1 MSTIYLDASAVA
13 ASDALERLAH
23 LVDAGHELVLVTSKD
38 HDREPRVFTA
48 RIQALPDEPQPGSWF
63 VTADPATCSDRQAA
77 LRTVLI
83 GPRAATRRPTR
94 CDSTARDLRDAVLEI
109 LTADAM
115 R

>member
-23 LVDAGHELVLVTSKD
+23 LVEAGHELVLVTSGA
-38 HDREPRVFTA
+38 HDPDQHHFPA
-48 RIQALPDEPQPGSWF
+48 WIQALPDEPQPGSWF
-63 VTADPATCSDRQAA
+63 VTADPATCGDRQAG

-83 GPRAATRRPTR
+83 GPRAATPRPTR